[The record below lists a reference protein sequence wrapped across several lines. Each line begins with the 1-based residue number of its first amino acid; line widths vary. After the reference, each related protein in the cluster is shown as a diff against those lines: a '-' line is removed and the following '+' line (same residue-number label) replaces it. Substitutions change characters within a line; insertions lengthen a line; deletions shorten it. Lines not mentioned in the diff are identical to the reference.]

1 METRIN
7 AGYAI
12 VSEIVVGEFEFVLG
26 HNPKAP
32 SPFVTWEYSPRGGY
46 YWGHYFE
53 DELAAVLD
61 LLERAAVELRVAGVP
76 IEVSHGE

>member
-7 AGYAI
+7 VGYVI
-12 VSEIVVGEFEFVLG
+12 VSNIVVGEFEFVLG

-32 SPFVTWEYSPRGGY
+32 SPFVTWEYSPRSGY

-53 DELAAVLD
+53 DELAAVQD
-61 LLERAAVELRVAGVP
+61 LIDRAQSSLPTLWRNQRLAGR
-76 IEVSHGE
+76 

>member
-12 VSEIVVGEFEFVLG
+12 VSDIVVGEFEFVLG

-53 DELAAVLD
+53 DENDAVFD
-61 LLERAAVELRVAGVP
+61 LLERAAVALRAIGVP
-76 IEVSHGE
+76 IEVSYGE

>member
-12 VSEIVVGEFEFVLG
+12 VSNIIVGEFEFVLG

-32 SPFVTWEYSPRGGY
+32 SPFVTWEYSPLSGY
-46 YWGHYFE
+46 YWGHYFN
-53 DELAAVLD
+53 DELAAVQD
-61 LLERAAVELRVAGVP
+61 LIDRAQSSLPTLERNQRLSGR
-76 IEVSHGE
+76 

>member
-12 VSEIVVGEFEFVLG
+12 VSDIVVGEFEFVLG

-32 SPFVTWEYSPRGGY
+32 SPFVTWEYSPRSGY

-53 DELAAVLD
+53 DELAAVKD
-61 LLERAAVELRVAGVP
+61 LIARAQTGLPELERNQRLAGR
-76 IEVSHGE
+76 

>member
-12 VSEIVVGEFEFVLG
+12 VSNIIVGEHEIVLG

-32 SPFVTWEYSPRGGY
+32 SPFVTWEFSPRGGY

-53 DELAAVLD
+53 DENDAVLD
-61 LLERAAVELRVAGVP
+61 LLERAAVELRVIGVP
-76 IEVSHGE
+76 IEVSRGE

>member
-12 VSEIVVGEFEFVLG
+12 VSNIVAGEFEFVLG

-32 SPFVTWEYSPRGGY
+32 SQFVTWEYSPRGGY

-53 DELAAVLD
+53 DELAAVQD
-61 LLERAAVELRVAGVP
+61 LIDRAQSSLPTLERDQRLAGR
-76 IEVSHGE
+76 